1 MPKTRAEDH
10 NEFLSL
16 KDAAALIPCSV
27 RTIRRRI
34 AEGQLPA
41 YRTGRI
47 MRVKRGDLE
56 ALMQP
61 VNPWAVK

>member
-27 RTIRRRI
+27 CTLRRRI
-34 AEGQLPA
+34 ADGQLPA
-41 YRTGRI
+41 YKTGRI
-47 MRVKRGDLE
+47 LRVKRGDLE